1 MQVKTDLAWLH
12 KIVVIK
18 SLFRSK
24 FCCFKSEQQEL
35 DMRLDLI
42 VFTLYPKLVEL
53 ASLLCN
59 KNSHGQEVAGL
70 DIEKSTNFYAE
81 PATEQST

>member
-12 KIVVIK
+12 KIVVVK
-18 SLFRSK
+18 PLFRSK
-24 FCCFKSEQQEL
+24 FHYFKSEQQEL

-42 VFTLYPKLVEL
+42 VFTLYPKLYEL

-59 KNSHGQEVAGL
+59 KNSH
-70 DIEKSTNFYAE
+70 
-81 PATEQST
+81 

>member
-1 MQVKTDLAWLH
+1 MLVKTDLAWFH

-24 FCCFKSEQQEL
+24 FCYFKSEQKEL

-59 KNSHGQEVAGL
+59 KNSH
-70 DIEKSTNFYAE
+70 
-81 PATEQST
+81 

>member
-18 SLFRSK
+18 SLYRSK
-24 FCCFKSEQQEL
+24 FRYFKLEQQEL

-42 VFTLYPKLVEL
+42 VF
-53 ASLLCN
+53 LLF
-59 KNSHGQEVAGL
+59 
-70 DIEKSTNFYAE
+70 I
-81 PATEQST
+81 QS

>member
-1 MQVKTDLAWLH
+1 MQVKTDLAWLR
-12 KIVVIK
+12 KIVVTK

-24 FCCFKSEQQEL
+24 FCYFKSEQQEL

-42 VFTLYPKLVEL
+42 VFTLYPKVVEL

-59 KNSHGQEVAGL
+59 KNSH
-70 DIEKSTNFYAE
+70 
-81 PATEQST
+81 

>member
-24 FCCFKSEQQEL
+24 FCYFRSNLEQQEL
-35 DMRLDLI
+35 DMRLNLI
-42 VFTLYPKLVEL
+42 VFALYPKLVEL

-59 KNSHGQEVAGL
+59 KNSH
-70 DIEKSTNFYAE
+70 
-81 PATEQST
+81 